1 MTLRS
6 ILGWTFFV
14 LSLEYKKILLDEIFF
29 LVKNANFS
37 YQDIMNMPTYERKY
51 FIGKVIQEHD
61 MIMEAREKSGR

>member
-1 MTLRS
+1 
-6 ILGWTFFV
+6 
-14 LSLEYKKILLDEIFF
+14 LEYKKILLDEIFF